1 MSDGAEADLRYGGLL
16 AVVAAGQL
24 RPAIERSFALEEVP
38 AALDHLA
45 GGAQRGKLTIR
56 IG

>member
-1 MSDGAEADLRYGGLL
+1 MGSLEEFRRLL
-16 AVVAAGQL
+16 AAVAAGRL

-45 GGAQRGKLTIR
+45 SGGQRGKLTIR